1 MIVLAIEKIKCLRII
16 GTAEKLGETAETL
29 VESQC
34 FQPDDPLSFHSDI
47 KMFIPVQATNAYG
60 DIMERFYSVIDS
72 ENIKCNLTTVPMSG
86 LTDEIAAEIVK
97 LTDKLQ
103 DFSDRK
109 YKLSAEIEKC
119 KHTIEQISH
128 FTGLD
133 FPMEKI
139 NECRYIKANFGK
151 LPKESFD
158 RMQHYSDNPFVMFF
172 PTSHD
177 DNYYW
182 GLYLAPISDSDD
194 VDRIFSSL
202 YFESSGVLDL
212 NGTPEEFCE
221 EQRKRLPQLEEE
233 LGQLNKDLKEYV
245 ADNRDKIDLYHSY
258 FTDIERK
265 QLVLSKAVTYNKSFV
280 IVGWV
285 TADKADDICKEL
297 QSIDTVECTL
307 TNGKSELKHA
317 PPVKLKNNF
326 FTKGFEYY
334 TEMYGLPGYSELDPT
349 GFVALTYTLLFG
361 IMFGDVGHGLM
372 VMLFGF
378 FMKKK
383 KNPLGRILIP
393 CGISGAVFG
402 LVYGSVFGY
411 EHVLDPLYNQ
421 LFGFEEKPISVMEPA
436 TTNNIIYIAVGI
448 GMVLVT
454 VAMILNI
461 VVSLRKHDI
470 ENGVFGNN
478 GLCGLLFYVSVVAA
492 LISNMM
498 FGINIANP
506 VYIICLAVIPLAMVF
521 LKEPLGRLCEG
532 KKNWQPESWG
542 GYCVQNFFELF
553 EVLLSYV
560 TNTMSFLRV
569 GAFVLVHA
577 GMMEVVFTLANM
589 ASGVGYVAIVVI
601 GNIFVMALEAL
612 LVCIQVLR
620 LEFYEMFGRFY
631 SGNGREFKPVT
642 SLSEQ

>member
-1 MIVLAIEKIKCLRII
+1 MAIEKIKCLRII
-16 GTAEKLGETAETL
+16 GMADMLSDAAEVL

-47 KMFIPVQATNAYG
+47 KMFVPVQVQNEYG
-60 DIMERFYSVIDS
+60 ELMDKFYGVIDS
-72 ENIKCNLTTVPMSG
+72 ENIKCGLVPVPAEG
-86 LTDEIAAEIVK
+86 ITKETAEKIAVTAQ
-97 LTDKLQ
+97 KLQ
-103 DFSDRK
+103 EFSDKK
-109 YKLSAEIEKC
+109 YKLTAEIEKC
-119 KHTIEQISH
+119 RQNIEQISH
-128 FTGLD
+128 FTDLD
-133 FPMEKI
+133 LPMEKI
-139 NECRYIKANFGK
+139 NECRYIKANFGR
-151 LPKESFD
+151 LPKESFEK
-158 RMQHYSDNPFVMFF
+158 MKHYSDNPFVIFF
-172 PTSHD
+172 PTSQD
-177 DNYYW
+177 DSYYW
-182 GLYLAPISDSDD
+182 GLYLAPISNSDD
-194 VDRIFSSL
+194 VDRIFSGL
-202 YFESSGVLDL
+202 YFESSGVLEL
-212 NGTPEEFCE
+212 NGTPEQFCE
-221 EQRKRLPQLEEE
+221 EQKKRLPQLESE
-233 LGQLNKDLKEYV
+233 LEHTEHELADYIRDNKGELDF
-245 ADNRDKIDLYHSY
+245 YHSL

-265 QLVLSKAVTYNKSFV
+265 QTVMSKAVTYNRSFV

-285 TADKADDICKEL
+285 TADKAGELCKKLEK
-297 QSIDTVECTL
+297 IDSVECTL
-307 TNGKSELKHA
+307 TNGKSEMKHS

-334 TEMYGLPGYSELDPT
+334 TKMYGLPSYGEFDPT
-349 GFVALTYTLLFG
+349 TFVAITYTLLFG

-378 FMKKK
+378 FMKSK

-411 EHVLDPLYNQ
+411 EHVLDPLYKA

-454 VAMILNI
+454 AAMILNI
-461 VVSLRKHDI
+461 IVSLKKHDI
-470 ENGVFGNN
+470 ENGIFGNN

-492 LISNMM
+492 VVGSM
-498 FGINIANP
+498 FFGVSIATP
-506 VYIICLAVIPLAMVF
+506 AYIICLAVLPLIMVF

-589 ASGVGYVAIVVI
+589 ASGVGYAAIVII

-631 SGNGREFKPVT
+631 SGDGREYEPVT
-642 SLSEQ
+642 SLSE